1 NDRAKQFGT
10 ELERYGR
17 LLSPFK
23 FLPGIGNVV
32 EMLSESAKRAGTYI
46 QEKTALG
53 SVRAQRAKIEHA
65 LHELGKRVVIVI
77 DDIDRLEVGEI
88 RDVMRLVR
96 LTADFPGVRYLLAFD
111 RARVEKALG
120 EGGEGRA
127 YLEKIFQVTIHVPEI
142 RQDDLIQFLL
152 EELDTAVKG
161 K

>member
-1 NDRAKQFGT
+1 LRFNPWLFSGAEDLVHDFFREVSAQLLESQNDRAKQFGT

-120 EGGEGRA
+120 
-127 YLEKIFQVTIHVPEI
+127 
-142 RQDDLIQFLL
+142 
-152 EELDTAVKG
+152 
-161 K
+161 